1 MSIQQ
6 HMDNAHHGGTPER
19 STAPQH
25 HTATG
30 EQQWCRTRELLWWC
44 SGAPVGH
51 QWGTSGAAV
60 VRTGTEPVWNWRGIV
75 MRQGRTG
82 HKCDSTGEQQWCRT
96 GELLWWCGGAPVGH
110 QWGSNWANRYGTCIE
125 LVWNRDENTAE
136 LQQNHSNNIVIAQ

>member
-25 HTATG
+25 NTTTG

-51 QWGTSGAAV
+51 HWGSHWANRYGTGTELVWNRDEKGQGRTQVRQHRGATAVQNTGAAVVVQWGTS
-60 VRTGTEPVWNWRGIV
+60 
-75 MRQGRTG
+75 
-82 HKCDSTGEQQWCRT
+82 
-96 GELLWWCGGAPVGH
+96 GAPVGH
-110 QWGSNWANRYGTCIE
+110 QWCSRGEEPVRNLYRTGVES
-125 LVWNRDENTAE
+125 
-136 LQQNHSNNIVIAQ
+136 